1 MKTSIA
7 GCRCQAPWAQQRWTS
22 GHVHGRSLNTCL
34 REPRGAD
41 RSRSGDPE
49 HPLRGAG
56 SRGGTR
62 GPSRCSSGSRK
73 GYPGSRSPADLSSRC
88 TTCNCST
95 APWPRPPAAPESR
108 SPTWTPDDV
117 SSGCRGL
124 AGQIPRCKQIRIA
137 WRDPYLR
144 WVLSL
149 RGVRSFR
156 VDRRRAKSGGAE
168 RLLVEPE
175 DALGVHVRHSG
186 LVSGS
191 QRCSSDELDRFFC

>member
-73 GYPGSRSPADLSSRC
+73 GCPGSRSPADLSSRC

-124 AGQIPRCKQIRIA
+124 AGQIPHCKQIRIA

-149 RGVRSFR
+149 RGGLIGAAQNLVVPKGYWLSRRMRSAFTCATRAWSAGANGAVRMNWTAFS
-156 VDRRRAKSGGAE
+156 VDSKG
-168 RLLVEPE
+168 
-175 DALGVHVRHSG
+175 
-186 LVSGS
+186 
-191 QRCSSDELDRFFC
+191 